1 MWPIRVT
8 LEFHLLMTGIFFR
21 TSFDKYTELPPPQK
35 KIQMPQYL
43 LPRNF
48 HRLSIGCFIYN
59 GGRLCNV
66 VVAASTPCP
75 TCQQVEQVNECCS
88 WKGGTSHTTISL
100 PNPALPARSLSTNV
114 GRGRGALRISRTPY
128 THPASPTILQVGG
141 TRQVH
146 FPFLHHSTRQLT
158 DSMIHDIPNPR
169 IAAIQVQVLR
179 KFF

>member
-1 MWPIRVT
+1 
-8 LEFHLLMTGIFFR
+8 
-21 TSFDKYTELPPPQK
+21 
-35 KIQMPQYL
+35 MPQYL

-75 TCQQVEQVNECCS
+75 TCQQVEQVNECCF
-88 WKGGTSHTTISL
+88 WKGGTSHTISL
-100 PNPALPARSLSTNV
+100 LNPALSARSLSTKV
-114 GRGRGALRISRTPY
+114 GRGRGALTVSRTPSY

-141 TRQVH
+141 TRQIH
-146 FPFLHHSTRQLT
+146 FLFLHQSTRQLT
-158 DSMIHDIPNPR
+158 DFMIHDIPNPR
-169 IAAIQVQVLR
+169 IAAIQVQ